1 MKKHPKPLLF
11 IVLVIILFSQPALSV
26 DFVFNGF
33 NSSNL
38 LHYGIVHID
47 SRILI
52 LTNETSFVVG
62 RALYRSKIPT
72 KTPNSSHVL
81 PFSTSFIFSMAP
93 SRNKDTLPG
102 HGLVFIFTPNTGI
115 NGTTSSQNLGLFN
128 LTNNG
133 NPNNHVFGVEFDVFA
148 NQEFADI
155 DGNHVGIDLNSLKSK
170 SSHTAGYWPDS
181 ININSNNSDVDD
193 EQAFEESKLNNGKNY
208 QVWIDYA
215 DSVIN
220 VTMSPVGIKRPKRPL
235 LNVSLNLSDIFE
247 DEMYVGFTSSTGR
260 LVESHRIL
268 AWSFSNSNF
277 SLSESLITTGLP
289 SFAIPKTPF
298 YKHGSFIAGVT
309 VGSFFILVFIALF
322 SLFLIKRERRRARE
336 RAEMEDWEFEYWPHK
351 MTFQEIDAATKGFL
365 EENVIGVGG
374 NGKVYKGVLPGGTE
388 IAVKRISHENDGMRE
403 FLAEISSLG
412 RLKHRSLVGLKGWC
426 KKEKG
431 SFMLIYDYMENGSL
445 DKRVY
450 YDCDESKMLSCE
462 ERIRILK
469 DVASALFYL
478 HEGWEA
484 KVLHRDIKASNV
496 LLDKDMNGRLGD
508 FGLARMHGHGQVA
521 STTRVVGTVG
531 YMAPEVIRTGRA
543 STQTDVFGFGVLILE
558 VMCGMRPIE
567 EGKPP
572 LVDWVWQLMMQGE
585 LLAAVDARLRANGG
599 FDEQELEKVVHL
611 GLLCSYP
618 NPDSRPTMR
627 QVVKVLEGKNEPVE
641 SETEDMEAYL
651 LAKVKSRDMWA
662 NYSSNFGYASHP
674 TFDDI
679 RQLNSSSMS
688 LSWTNTIVDGR
699 NCPDTTQRPKQLKI
713 LYSAFEYHQQP
724 DLSSVGR
731 AEDCSGF
738 TQSNP

>member
-1 MKKHPKPLLF
+1 MF
-11 IVLVIILFSQPALSV
+11 ITLFSQSVLSV

-33 NSSNL
+33 NSTNVL
-38 LHYGIVHID
+38 LYGNAHID
-47 SRILI
+47 SRILT
-52 LTNETSFVVG
+52 LTNETAFVVG

-81 PFSTSFIFSMAP
+81 PFSASFIFSMAP
-93 SRNKDTLPG
+93 SRDKDTRPG
-102 HGLVFIFTPNTGI
+102 HGLVFIFTPKTGI
-115 NGTTSSQNLGLFN
+115 DGTTSSQHLGLFN

-133 NPNNHVFGVEFDVFA
+133 NSSNHVFGVEFDVFS
-148 NQEFADI
+148 NQEFDDI
-155 DGNHVGIDLNSLKSK
+155 DDNHVGIDINSLKST
-170 SSHTAGYWPDS
+170 SAHTAGYWPD
-181 ININSNNSDVDD
+181 NIESSSNSDDD
-193 EQAFEESKLNNGKNY
+193 EQAFEELKLNNGKNY

-220 VTMSPVGIKRPKRPL
+220 VTMAPVGIKRPKRPL
-235 LNVSLNLSDIFE
+235 LNVFLNLSDVFE

-268 AWSFSNSNF
+268 SWSFSNSNF
-277 SLSESLITTGLP
+277 SLSEKLITTGLP

-298 YKHGSFIAGVT
+298 YKHRSFIAGVT

-322 SLFLIKRERRRARE
+322 SLFLIKRERRRAKE
-336 RAEMEDWEFEYWPHK
+336 RAEMEDWEFEYWPHR
-351 MTFQEIDAATKGFL
+351 MTYQEIDAATKGFP
-365 EENVIGVGG
+365 EENVIGIGG

-388 IAVKRISHENDGMRE
+388 VAVKRISHENDGMRE

-431 SFMLIYDYMENGSL
+431 TFMLIYDYMHNGSL

-462 ERIRILK
+462 DRIRILK
-469 DVASALFYL
+469 DVASALLYL

-508 FGLARMHGHGQVA
+508 FGLARMHEHGRVA

-531 YMAPEVIRTGRA
+531 YLAPEVVRNGRA

-558 VMCGMRPIE
+558 VVCGRRPID

-585 LLAAVDARLRANGG
+585 LLAAVDARLKVTGG
-599 FDEQELEKVVHL
+599 FDVEEVEKVLHL
-611 GLLCSYP
+611 GLLCSFP

-627 QVVKVLEGKNEPVE
+627 QVVKVLEGKNEPSE

-651 LAKVKSRDMWA
+651 LHNVRPRDMWV
-662 NYSSNFGYASHP
+662 NFSQNFGSASHP
-674 TFDDI
+674 TFDAI
-679 RQLNSSSMS
+679 RQSHSSSMS
-688 LSWTNTIVDGR
+688 LSWTNTLVEGR
-699 NCPDTTQRPKQLKI
+699 
-713 LYSAFEYHQQP
+713 
-724 DLSSVGR
+724 
-731 AEDCSGF
+731 
-738 TQSNP
+738 

>member
-11 IVLVIILFSQPALSV
+11 NLLFIALFSESVLSV

-33 NSSNL
+33 NSTSL
-38 LHYGIVHID
+38 LFYGISHID
-47 SRILI
+47 SRILT
-52 LTNETSFVVG
+52 LTNETAMAVG
-62 RALYRSKIPT
+62 RAFYRSKIPA

-93 SRNKDTLPG
+93 SRNKDILPG
-102 HGLVFIFTPNTGI
+102 HGLVFFFTPSTAI
-115 NGTTSSQNLGLFN
+115 NGSASQNLGLFN
-128 LTNNG
+128 FTNNG
-133 NPNNHVFGVEFDVFA
+133 NPNNHVFGVEFDVFT
-148 NQEFADI
+148 NQEFDDI
-155 DGNHVGIDLNSLKSK
+155 DDNHVGIDINSLKST
-170 SSHTAGYWPDS
+170 SSHTAGYWPD
-181 ININSNNSDVDD
+181 NIKSSRNSNND
-193 EQAFEESKLNNGKNY
+193 EQGFEIVKLKNGKNY
-208 QVWIDYA
+208 QVWVDYA

-220 VTMSPVGIKRPKRPL
+220 VTMAPIGIKRPKRPL
-235 LNVSLNLSDIFE
+235 LNVSLNLSDVFE

-260 LVESHRIL
+260 LVQSHRIL

-289 SFAIPKTPF
+289 SFAIPKSPF
-298 YKHGSFIAGVT
+298 YKHKSFIAGVT

-336 RAEMEDWEFEYWPHK
+336 RAEMEDWELEYWPHK
-351 MTFQEIDAATKGFL
+351 MTYQEIEAATNGFS
-365 EENVIGVGG
+365 EENAIGVGG
-374 NGKVYKGVLPGGTE
+374 NGKVYKGVLPGGSE
-388 IAVKRISHENDGMRE
+388 IAVKRISHENEGTRE

-431 SFMLIYDYMENGSL
+431 TFMLTYDYMENGSL

-462 ERIRILK
+462 DRIRILK
-469 DVASALFYL
+469 DVASAVLYL

-508 FGLARMHGHGQVA
+508 FGLARMHAHNQVA

-531 YMAPEVIRTGRA
+531 YLAPEVIRSGRA
-543 STQTDVFGFGVLILE
+543 STQTDAFGFGILILE
-558 VMCGMRPIE
+558 VICGRRPIE

-585 LLAAVDARLRANGG
+585 LLAAVDERLRINEG
-599 FDEQELEKVVHL
+599 FDEEQVEKVLHL

-641 SETEDMEAYL
+641 LEAEDMEAYL
-651 LAKVKSRDMWA
+651 LQKVKSRDMWV
-662 NYSSNFGYASHP
+662 NYSQNFGYASHP

-679 RQLNSSSMS
+679 RQSHSSSMS
-688 LSWTNTIVDGR
+688 LSWTNTIVQGR
-699 NCPDTTQRPKQLKI
+699 
-713 LYSAFEYHQQP
+713 
-724 DLSSVGR
+724 
-731 AEDCSGF
+731 
-738 TQSNP
+738 

>member
-11 IVLVIILFSQPALSV
+11 ILLFLNLFSQSVLSV

-33 NSSNL
+33 NSTDL
-38 LHYGIVHID
+38 LLYGIAQID
-47 SRILI
+47 SRILT

-72 KTPNSSHVL
+72 KTPNSSYVL

-102 HGLVFIFTPNTGI
+102 HGLVLIFTPNTGI
-115 NGTTSSQNLGLFN
+115 NGTSASQHLGLFN

-133 NPNNHVFGVEFDVFA
+133 NSSNHVFGVEFDVFS
-148 NQEFADI
+148 NQEFDDI
-155 DGNHVGIDLNSLKSK
+155 DANHVGIDINSLKST
-170 SSHTAGYWPDS
+170 SSHTAGYWPD
-181 ININSNNSDVDD
+181 NIKSSSNRENSDDD
-193 EQAFEESKLNNGKNY
+193 EKAFEELKLNNGKNY

-220 VTMSPVGIKRPKRPL
+220 VTMAPVGMKRPERPL
-235 LNVSLNLSDIFE
+235 LNVSLNLSDVFE
-247 DEMYVGFTSSTGR
+247 DEMYVGFTSSTGQ

-277 SLSESLITTGLP
+277 SLSESLVTAGLP

-298 YKHGSFIAGVT
+298 YKRRSFIAGVT
-309 VGSFFILVFIALF
+309 VGSFFILVFIAMF
-322 SLFLIKRERRRARE
+322 SLFFIKRGRRRARE

-374 NGKVYKGVLPGGTE
+374 NGKVYKGLLPGGTE
-388 IAVKRISHENDGMRE
+388 VAVKRISLENDGMRE

-431 SFMLIYDYMENGSL
+431 TFMLIYDYMENGSL
-445 DKRVY
+445 DKRIY

-462 ERIRILK
+462 DRIRILK

-508 FGLARMHGHGQVA
+508 FGLARMHGHDQVA

-531 YMAPEVIRTGRA
+531 YLAPEVVRSGRA
-543 STQTDVFGFGVLILE
+543 STRTDIFGFGVLILE
-558 VMCGMRPIE
+558 VMCGRRPIE
-567 EGKPP
+567 DGKPP

-585 LLAAVDARLRANGG
+585 LLAVVDARLRTNGG
-599 FDEQELEKVVHL
+599 FDEEEVEKVLHL

-627 QVVKVLEGKNEPVE
+627 QVVKVLEGKNEPFE

-651 LAKVKSRDMWA
+651 LQKVKSRDMWV
-662 NYSSNFGYASHP
+662 NYSQNFGHASHP

-679 RQLNSSSMS
+679 RQSHSSTMS
-688 LSWTNTIVDGR
+688 LSWTNSIMEGR
-699 NCPDTTQRPKQLKI
+699 
-713 LYSAFEYHQQP
+713 
-724 DLSSVGR
+724 
-731 AEDCSGF
+731 
-738 TQSNP
+738 